1 MSQDG
6 DKPTGRSG
14 YTITKLLT
22 KKNQF
27 VMFGGLSFDN
37 EKDTAKPNNEV
48 FVLQIKGQKGVWAKV
63 ECKGDYPLPR
73 TYHSACAVG
82 N

>member
-1 MSQDG
+1 MTQEG
-6 DKPTGRSG
+6 GRPTGRSG
-14 YTITKLLT
+14 YTITKLQS

-27 VMFGGLSFDN
+27 VMFGGLSFDQ
-37 EKDTAKPNNEV
+37 EEDTAKPNNDV
-48 FVLQIKGQKGVWAKV
+48 YVLQVKGQKGTWAKF